1 MITIASKSSRWHKI
15 KTRSKLEG
23 HPITMAVILQLFC
36 IFGLIEILFM
46 IVWNFCS
53 SLFNPI
59 IGELFGRVNLVGV
72 CIGQRK
78 KTGKISGVIRKKR
91 ENRIE

>member
-1 MITIASKSSRWHKI
+1 MITIASKSSRWHKS
-15 KTRSKLEG
+15 KTRTKLEG

-78 KTGKISGVIRKKR
+78 KRGRSAVSLEKK
-91 ENRIE
+91 ERIE

>member
-1 MITIASKSSRWHKI
+1 
-15 KTRSKLEG
+15 
-23 HPITMAVILQLFC
+23 MAVILQLFC

-53 SLFNPI
+53 SNPI

-78 KTGKISGVIRKKR
+78 KTGKISGVIRKKKR
-91 ENRIE
+91 E